1 MCKCA
6 QHTYMD
12 RQQIIG
18 GRNLMCNILHL
29 QQRSST
35 RMVMLEGQSEH
46 GVPDMYGRSPSM
58 LPLQFNHHASEQLYI
73 AMDSCSVQGT
83 LE

>member
-1 MCKCA
+1 
-6 QHTYMD
+6 
-12 RQQIIG
+12 
-18 GRNLMCNILHL
+18 
-29 QQRSST
+29 
-35 RMVMLEGQSEH
+35 MVMLEGQSEH

>member
-35 RMVMLEGQSEH
+35 QMVMLEGQSEH

-73 AMDSCSVQGT
+73 AVDPYSMQGT

>member
-35 RMVMLEGQSEH
+35 QMVMLEGQSEH

-58 LPLQFNHHASEQLYI
+58 FAPAIQPPCIRTIVHSYGFLQCAGH
-73 AMDSCSVQGT
+73 T
-83 LE
+83 

>member
-35 RMVMLEGQSEH
+35 QMVMLEGQSEH